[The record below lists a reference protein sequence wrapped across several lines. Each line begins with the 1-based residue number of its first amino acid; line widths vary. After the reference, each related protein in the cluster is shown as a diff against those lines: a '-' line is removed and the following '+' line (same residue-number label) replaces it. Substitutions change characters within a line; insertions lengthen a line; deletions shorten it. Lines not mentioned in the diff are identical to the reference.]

1 MNLDELITNIENGI
15 EQNEK
20 LKKEQEASLE
30 TLMTRMIENYEKV
43 FLPEYNKL
51 ARIDDQVAHI
61 VRYSI
66 NTERYDFSI
75 LDGSCFYVNGK
86 ERDTFCDLQRYYRQR
101 NKYPYNNLFNKVFN
115 CFLFLTSTE
124 ATLAKLD
131 EIRLVFASRFERYLE
146 DLKTENETLTEKV
159 SLLREHL
166 ETSSSVEEKED
177 GTIEI
182 NIGGKTYIGT
192 LKEKVHD

>member
-1 MNLDELITNIENGI
+1 MDLDELITNIENGI
-15 EQNEK
+15 EQNGK
-20 LKKEQEASLE
+20 LKKEQDASLE
-30 TLMTRMIENYEKV
+30 TLMTRMTENYEKV

-51 ARIDDQVAHI
+51 ARIDDQVANI

-66 NTERYDFSI
+66 NTERCDFSI
-75 LDGSCFYVNGK
+75 LNGSCFYVNGK
-86 ERDTFCDLQRYYRQR
+86 KYNTFCDLRSYYRQR
-101 NKYPYNNLFNKVFN
+101 NKYPYNDLFNEVFN

-124 ATLAKLD
+124 TTLAKLD
-131 EIRLVFASRFERYLE
+131 VIRLVFASRFERYLK
-146 DLKTENETLTEKV
+146 DLRTENETLAEKV

-192 LKEKVHD
+192 LKEKTDD